1 MSNKEIPIK
10 MTQQQQQQQQG
21 REPQSDNKKSKYSD
35 I

>member
-10 MTQQQQQQQQG
+10 MTQQQQQQQG

>member
-10 MTQQQQQQQQG
+10 MTQQQQQQG
-21 REPQSDNKKSKYSD
+21 REPKSDNKKSKYSD